1 MNNILRFIKKIISG
15 FNLPGRLHLP
25 TGQAGWLRAVLVGA
39 VFGVG
44 IFVLAP
50 KLDNH
55 PAEYVKE
62 NAPCP
67 PAGQAGGGAE
77 CAVVAVPVKVAHLK
91 TPKPVKAIYMT
102 SWVAG
107 TTDWRESLVNFIDSS
122 ELNSVVIDVKDY
134 TGRISFEVSDPEI
147 AASGAPEKRIPDI
160 ADFIKILH
168 DKNIYVIGRISVFQD
183 PFLVKLHPNLA
194 VKTKEGGI
202 WKDYKGISW
211 LDQCSRD
218 VWDYTIKIGR
228 EAERV
233 GFDELN
239 FDYIRFPSDGN
250 MKDIAY
256 SFCGGL
262 ASKSDLEAKPPSKA
276 DMLEQFFKY
285 LSEHLRDVGVP
296 LSADLFGMVTVNT
309 DDLNIGQ
316 VLERA
321 APYFDYIAPMVYPS
335 HYPKGYDGYKNPAD
349 HPYEVVFKGMKT
361 ASERLAAASSTPEKL
376 RPWIQ
381 DFNLGAIYTADM
393 VNKQKQAVYDAGLQ
407 SWMAWDAANKYTRS
421 AY

>member
-1 MNNILRFIKKIISG
+1 MKDLSRRVKKFILGLNMSANR
-15 FNLPGRLHLP
+15 RW
-25 TGQAGWLRAVLVGA
+25 QALLVGA
-39 VFGVG
+39 IFGIG

-50 KLDNH
+50 NINDGQSK
-55 PAEYVKE
+55 YVKE
-62 NAPCP
+62 NVVCE
-67 PAGQAGGGAE
+67 GAD
-77 CAVVAVPVKVAHLK
+77 CAVKVEPAKVTHLK
-91 TPKPVKAIYMT
+91 TPKSVKAIYMT

-107 TTDWRESLVNFIDSS
+107 TTDWRKSLVNFIDSS
-122 ELNSVVIDVKDY
+122 ELNAVVVDVKDY

-147 AASGAPEKRIPDI
+147 AALGAPEKRIPDI
-160 ADFIKILH
+160 GGFIKILH
-168 DKNIYVIGRISVFQD
+168 DKNIYAIARISVFQD
-183 PFLVKLHPNLA
+183 AFLVKLRSDLA
-194 VKTKEGGI
+194 VKTKEGVA

-211 LDQCSRD
+211 LDQCSKE
-218 VWDYTIKIGR
+218 VWDYTIKIAR

-250 MKDIAY
+250 MKNIVY
-256 SFCGGL
+256 TFCGDVLGGYQL
-262 ASKSDLEAKPPSKA
+262 GGSTSKLDLEVEPPSKA

-285 LSEHLRDVGVP
+285 LSDNLKDIGVP

-335 HYPKGYDGYKNPAD
+335 HYPKGYNGYKNPAD
-349 HPYEVVFKGMKT
+349 HPYEIVYKGMKM
-361 ASERLAAASSTPEKL
+361 ASDRLIADSSTPEKL

-381 DFNLGAIYTADM
+381 DFDLGAIYTAEM
-393 VNKQKQAVYDAGLQ
+393 VNLQKRAVYDAGLT
-407 SWMAWDAANKYTRS
+407 SWMVWDASNKYTKE
-421 AY
+421 AFYP